1 MRCAFTT
8 KAGKQCRNAAAHLVG
23 PDATIPI
30 CAQHWRKLV
39 VNDRR
44 DTRTLVPRRRKKA

>member
-1 MRCAFTT
+1 MRCAFPT

-23 PDATIPI
+23 RNADIPI

-39 VNDRR
+39 VKDRR
-44 DTRTLVPRRRKKA
+44 DTRTLVPQRRKT